1 MNMDK
6 NLRDEIARIAYGFYE
21 KRGYTPG
28 NDFLDWIEAEKIVI
42 KKYSKEMT
50 GAVKPVKPIQPA
62 SAKAPSKSKSR
73 GPFSRPTAR

>member
-6 NLRDEIARIAYGFYE
+6 NMRDEIARAAYGLYE

-28 NDFLDWIEAEKIVI
+28 NDFSDWMEAEKIVM

-50 GAVKPVKPIQPA
+50 SAAKPVKPIQPA
-62 SAKAPSKSKSR
+62 SAKAPVKSKSR
-73 GPFSRPTAR
+73 GQAPRPTAR

>member
-1 MNMDK
+1 MNMDR
-6 NLRDEIARIAYGFYE
+6 NMRDEIARVAYGLFE

-50 GAVKPVKPIQPA
+50 GTVKPVKPIQPA
-62 SAKAPSKSKSR
+62 SAKAPAKSKSR
-73 GPFSRPTAR
+73 GQFPRPTAR